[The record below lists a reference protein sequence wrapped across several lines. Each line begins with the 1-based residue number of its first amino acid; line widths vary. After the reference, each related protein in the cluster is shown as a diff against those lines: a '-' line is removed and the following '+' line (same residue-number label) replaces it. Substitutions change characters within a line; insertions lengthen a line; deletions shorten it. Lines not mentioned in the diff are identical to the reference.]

1 MSTLSFLPV
10 PAHCAAVEHV
20 VVDDD
25 VALVILEVAIAV
37 VAVLEDHAV
46 VASVGEEGPAN
57 HSNVIEN
64 LRGVLNW
71 NQGYLGVLFSCLADQ
86 ICQLSVNK
94 RKAIDLVTWIFL
106 EPCAWRPIIPVIVK

>member
-10 PAHCAAVEHV
+10 PAHCAAVKHV

-64 LRGVLNW
+64 LRGVLDRNR
-71 NQGYLGVLFSCLADQ
+71 GDRGVLFPCFADRNFYLREQ
-86 ICQLSVNK
+86 V
-94 RKAIDLVTWIFL
+94 
-106 EPCAWRPIIPVIVK
+106 